1 MKKLLAILLVA
12 MLLVSAANA
21 QNDGLHSVLVRKP
34 VDAAVVPVGPKVV
47 TPYVL
52 GVRVYQPYAIAV
64 EPRVDVHVRVVR
76 PYPYVVPPPQKPIF
90 ATPLRDGVYY
100 GTYYSRVWRFNR
112 LGRLLNVQPVPGQVS
127 PAPQPQPEPTPAP
140 GPNPDPGPVTPN
152 DP

>member
-1 MKKLLAILLVA
+1 MKKLLAILLVV
-12 MLLVSAANA
+12 MLLVSTANA

-34 VDAAVVPVGPKVV
+34 VDAAVVPVGPQVV

-76 PYPYVVPPPQKPIF
+76 PYPYVVPPSQKPIF

-112 LGRLLNVQPVPGQVS
+112 LGRLLNVQPVPGQ
-127 PAPQPQPEPTPAP
+127 PQPQ
-140 GPNPDPGPVTPN
+140 PNPDPGPVTPN